1 MTGPDDAGGSRVPGS
16 LSRLVREFSAL
27 DEAVSVAVAATP
39 TPTVDALLGRLS
51 NAANN
56 SRLWIGTAALVGLL
70 GRDERRAA
78 LTGLA
83 ALGLTS
89 ATVNLAIKPVLS
101 RDRPLREVE
110 EHRVTMPRSTSFPSG
125 HSASAFAFSTALGGE
140 LPAIAAPLRVMA
152 TGVAY
157 SRVQTG
163 VHYVGDVV
171 VGALIG
177 ASIGTVVRQVADH
190 LPSRR
195 GG

>member
-1 MTGPDDAGGSRVPGS
+1 MTGPDDAGGSRVPAP

-27 DEAVSVAVAATP
+27 DEAVSAAVAATP

-110 EHRVTMPRSTSFPSG
+110 EHRVRMPRSTSFPSG

-195 GG
+195 DG

>member
-27 DEAVSVAVAATP
+27 DEAVSAAVAATP